1 MNETPPQVNPWIV
14 ALSVVLATF
23 MEVLDTTA
31 TSTCI
36 PHIAGNLSATETE
49 GTWVMTSYLVANAII
64 LPMTGWLARFFGRK
78 RFQMVCVAG
87 FTFSSIL
94 CGLAPSLG
102 WLIFFRVIQGA
113 TGGGMIPI
121 SQAILLETFPPEKH
135 GQAMAAFGAVV
146 VLAPIL
152 GPTLGGWL
160 TDNYTWRWI
169 FYINVPVGIA
179 ALMMIQRFVFDPPY
193 LRRPSER
200 VDLWGIAFLTLG
212 FGTLQVILDTG
223 QREDWFASPAIR
235 TWTLLCVTGFVL
247 LIIRELTIRNPVVD
261 LRALADRTFS
271 TGVFLMAGVAFI
283 LYASLILLPIYL
295 QTLMGYPALQS
306 GLALS
311 PRGLGALLG
320 LPVSGTLV
328 QRVDARFLIVFGMVL
343 GSLTLFDLAG
353 LNLYAGYWD
362 IFWPQVIQG
371 FAMSFLFV
379 PLMAASM
386 SHVAKEKMG
395 NATSIFNVMRNI
407 GGSFGI
413 AIMTTLLTRRQQL
426 HQSHLVSHIS
436 GLDPET
442 QQLLAAG
449 QQWFI
454 AQGADPVTAQQRAY
468 GAIYGMVHRQ
478 GAMLSFV
485 EMFWLMAVLFL
496 ALAPLLLLLRRP
508 VQRAPAAVD

>member
-1 MNETPPQVNPWIV
+1 MSETPPQVNPWV
-14 ALSVVLATF
+14 VTVSVMLATF

-31 TSTCI
+31 TTVAI

-49 GTWVMTSYLVANAII
+49 GTWVLTSYLVANAII
-64 LPMTGWLARFFGRK
+64 LPMTGWLANFFGRK
-78 RFQMVCVAG
+78 RLLMTCVAG
-87 FTFSSIL
+87 FTFSSVL

-102 WLIFFRVIQGA
+102 WLIFLRVIQGA
-113 TGGGMIPI
+113 TGGGMVPV
-121 SQAILLETFPPEKH
+121 SQAILLETFPPHKH
-135 GQAMAAFGAVV
+135 GQAMAAFGAGV

-169 FYINVPVGIA
+169 FYINLPVGVVA
-179 ALMMIQRFVFDPPY
+179 LLMMQRFVFDPPY
-193 LRRPSER
+193 IRRPSQR
-200 VDLWGIAFLTLG
+200 VDFWGISLLALG

-223 QREDWFASPAIR
+223 QREDWFASPWIR
-235 TWTLLCVTGFVL
+235 TWTLLCVAGLGLLVL
-247 LIIRELTIRNPVVD
+247 RELSTRDPVVD
-261 LRALADRTFS
+261 LRALADRTFA
-271 TGVFLMAGVAFI
+271 TGVFLMTGLAFV
-283 LYASLILLPIYL
+283 LYASLMLLPIYL

-311 PRGLGALLG
+311 PRGVGALLG
-320 LPVSGTLV
+320 LPLSGALV
-328 QRVDARFLIVFGMVL
+328 QRVGPRFLTAFGMVVA
-343 GSLTLFDLAG
+343 SLTLFALAG

-379 PLMAASM
+379 PLGVASV
-386 SHVAKEKMG
+386 SHIAKEKMG
-395 NATSIFNVMRNI
+395 NATSIFNMMRNI

-426 HQSHLVSHIS
+426 HQTHLVSHIV

-442 QQLLAAG
+442 QQILAAAR
-449 QQWFI
+449 QWFF

-468 GAIYGMVHRQ
+468 AAVYGMVQRQ
-478 GAMLSFV
+478 GAMISFV
-485 EMFWLMAVLFL
+485 EMFWLMAVVFL
-496 ALAPLLLLLRRP
+496 ALVPFLLLLRRP
-508 VQRAPAAVD
+508 MQRQPAALH